1 MSRPRF
7 LKISSV
13 YSEFVRSFVATL
25 PADDRLTAAEI
36 AERFAR
42 TAYVAIL
49 FPAHHMETHGY
60 ESHEIYMSL
69 KPLQLAWAREN
80 GVHFNESNWHKSIT
94 IAQVRQL
101 KPDVIFLQDLY
112 VCDADFRR
120 ELRAACPPHTR
131 LIGWRGAPTEEYTQF
146 RDLDLTLS
154 CNPHYIE
161 RMRLAGATAELLPL
175 SFEPRMLELID
186 TMTDLRPHQLTFAG
200 SIGSPFG
207 IWASRERVIQRLLED
222 GPLELWANFVDP
234 VSRFENLSYQL
245 NRLLDLVRVPTS
257 LRTHLPIV
265 RIGAHGM
272 SRPGQHPIQTR
283 FPERIHPPVF
293 GLSYYQ
299 LLAQSQITLNNHGEN
314 HEDYAANVRLYEA
327 TGMGACLLT
336 DWKSNL
342 HELFTPDQEVVTYR
356 HPDEAAEKVRYLLDH
371 DRERAAI
378 ALAGQ
383 QRTLRDHTSANRAA
397 RLAELIGAWHR

>member
-13 YSEFVRSFVATL
+13 YSEFVRSFVADL
-25 PADDRLTAAEI
+25 PADQNLSSAEI
-36 AERFAR
+36 AARFAR

-49 FPAHHMETHGY
+49 FPAHHMEAHGY

-69 KPLQLAWAREN
+69 KPLQQAWAREN
-80 GVHFNESNWHKSIT
+80 GLSYTDSNWHKSIA

-101 KPDVIFLQDLY
+101 KPEVIFLQDLY

-120 ELRAACPPHTR
+120 ELRAVCPPHTR
-131 LIGWRGAPTEEYTQF
+131 LIGWRGAPTEEYSQF

-161 RMRLAGATAELLPL
+161 RMREAGATAELLPL
-175 SFEPRMLELID
+175 SFEPQMLDRLD
-186 TMTDLRPHQLTFAG
+186 TTAPRPYPLTFAG

-207 IWASRERVIQRLLED
+207 IWAGRERVIERLLED

-234 VSRFENLSYQL
+234 VSRFENLSYHL
-245 NRLLDLVRVPTS
+245 NRVLDRFHIPRT
-257 LRTHLPIV
+257 LRTRLPII
-265 RIGAHGM
+265 RLGAHGM
-272 SRPGQHPIQTR
+272 SKPGRHPIQTR

-293 GLSYYQ
+293 GLAYYQ
-299 LLAQSQITLNNHGEN
+299 LLAQSRITLNNHGEN

-342 HELFTPDQEVVTYR
+342 HELFEPETEVVTYR
-356 HPDEAAEKVRYLLDH
+356 HPEEAAEKVRYLLDH
-371 DRERAAI
+371 DDQREAI
-378 ALAGQ
+378 AKAGQ
-383 QRTLRDHTSANRAA
+383 HRTLRDHTSANRAA
-397 RLAELIGAWHR
+397 RLAELIRERG